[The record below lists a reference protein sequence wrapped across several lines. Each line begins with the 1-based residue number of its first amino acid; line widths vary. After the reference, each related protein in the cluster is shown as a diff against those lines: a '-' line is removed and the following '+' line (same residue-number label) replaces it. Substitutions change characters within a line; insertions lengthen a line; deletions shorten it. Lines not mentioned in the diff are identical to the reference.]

1 MPEKINKTVYNLK
14 PIPEG
19 NKGKGLKKLP
29 TKVRNNMGFEMKPS
43 PYNMNKPMDIGR
55 GAQKPRKP
63 KTGLLGNPYVN
74 TKPAK
79 KSSMEMDSSH
89 SFKMKPAMYMADK
102 FGDTVYNMDPDPT
115 KGAKARTEFDKKY
128 PGVSGAR
135 DIARFRSKKINPGGK
150 ESYLIYDDKGLTG
163 IDNPKINPGAKSV
176 SKLQTKAPSIKNVAA
191 QSSIISKAKKF
202 AGVKPGGKINKKNE
216 KTFDVQLSK
225 AISSATKPIQTV
237 KKEGT
242 FKNIKAE
249 GLTSLPAGIPKSKP
263 SQAKVKPVKKKKF
276 KSQTGKKL
284 KPFKYKTK
292 NKGKKVVF
300 K

>member
-1 MPEKINKTVYNLK
+1 MPGKINKTVYNLK

-19 NKGKGLKKLP
+19 KKGKGLRKLP
-29 TKVRNNMGFEMKPS
+29 KEVRNNMGFEMKPS
-43 PYNMNKPMDIGR
+43 PYNMNKPMEMDHGKK
-55 GAQKPRKP
+55 KP
-63 KTGLLGNPYVN
+63 
-74 TKPAK
+74 
-79 KSSMEMDSSH
+79 MEMDSSH

-102 FGDTVYNMDPDPT
+102 FGDTIYNMDPNPT
-115 KGAKARTEFDKKY
+115 KAEKARAEFDKKY
-128 PGVSGAR
+128 PGVRGAR
-135 DIARFRSKKINPGGK
+135 DIARYRSKKINPGGK

-176 SKLQTKAPSIKNVAA
+176 SKLQTKAPNIKNVAA

-202 AGVKPGGKINKKNE
+202 AGIKPGGKINKKNE
-216 KTFDVQLSK
+216 KAFDVQLSK
-225 AISSATKPIQTV
+225 AIESEGKPIQVT
-237 KKEGT
+237 KRQGT
-242 FKNIKAE
+242 FKNIKGE
-249 GLTSLPAGIPKSKP
+249 TLTSLPAGVPKSKP

-300 K
+300 R

>member
-1 MPEKINKTVYNLK
+1 MPGKINKTVYNLK

-19 NKGKGLKKLP
+19 NKGKGLSKLP
-29 TKVRNNMGFEMKPS
+29 TEVRNKMGFEMKPS
-43 PYNMNKPMDIGR
+43 PYNMNKPMKMDHG
-55 GAQKPRKP
+55 
-63 KTGLLGNPYVN
+63 
-74 TKPAK
+74 AK
-79 KSSMEMDSSH
+79 KPMEMDSSH

-102 FGDTVYNMDPDPT
+102 FGDTVYNMDPNPT
-115 KGAKARTEFDKKY
+115 KAAKARAEFDKKY
-128 PGVSGAR
+128 PGVRGAR
-135 DIARFRSKKINPGGK
+135 DIARFRSKKINPEGK

-176 SKLQTKAPSIKNVAA
+176 SKLQIKGPNIKNVAA
-191 QSSIISKAKKF
+191 QSDIISKAKKF
-202 AGVKPGGKINKKNE
+202 AGIKPGGKINKKNE

-300 K
+300 R